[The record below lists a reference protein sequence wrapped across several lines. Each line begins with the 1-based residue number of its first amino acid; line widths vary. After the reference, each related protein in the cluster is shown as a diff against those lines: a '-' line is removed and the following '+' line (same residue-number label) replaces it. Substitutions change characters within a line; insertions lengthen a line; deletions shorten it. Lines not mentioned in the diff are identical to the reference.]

1 MSAIIR
7 TFLLFACLVF
17 FPWQIAHAHGDED
30 HGDEATATTMPIAQ
44 VRTFAQTQDIELV
57 AVAKGNGLTIW
68 LDDWETNT
76 PVSDAKLS
84 VTYNGET
91 KSAQSTGS
99 IYEVDFAGIDSPGE
113 HLLDFIVVHNGSTQA
128 LSATLTIS
136 ASPEDATDL
145 GSWLWPTLA
154 IALVIIVLALLL
166 WRRKYTASALFM
178 AGMIGASLF
187 LPQRS
192 IAHDDEEHGAEVT
205 TIATGDQAAA
215 QNDGSVFAPK
225 AFQHAIE
232 LRTALATQ
240 GRAASD
246 TVYSGRVIIDPAK
259 GGVVQSLN
267 GGRLV
272 APSGG
277 LPRIGDFVRAGQTL
291 ALIKPAIDAASSADI
306 AQSLAVLERDIA
318 AARSEARRLERLQG
332 VVPDARIQQA
342 QIRLRGLLA
351 ERNALSV
358 ARDTLEVLRAP
369 VSGVISQITG
379 QRGAVI
385 APQTN
390 IFTIANRNAFLVEL
404 DVFDGTLPPEG
415 TIASAQTNSG
425 EPFSIRLLGSGLGGL
440 GGVTRAI
447 FAPVDQ
453 LSALREGMSVTVSLT
468 TGQPVDG
475 VIIPSSAL
483 IKDTNGVDT
492 VIVKTA
498 PERFEKRVVRAVPA
512 GTKSVAILAGIEPRQ
527 RVVTDSAS
535 LLAQI
540 R

>member
-1 MSAIIR
+1 MSAITR
-7 TFLLFACLVF
+7 TFLLFACLVI

-44 VRTFAQTQDIELV
+44 ARTFAQTQDIELV
-57 AVAKGNGLTIW
+57 AVAKGHGLTIW

-76 PVSDAKLS
+76 PVNDAKLS

-91 KSAQSTGS
+91 KSAQSTGA

-128 LSATLTIS
+128 LSATLTVS
-136 ASPEDATDL
+136 ASPEEATDL
-145 GSWLWPTLA
+145 ASWLWA
-154 IALVIIVLALLL
+154 ILALVIASAVIALL
-166 WRRKYTASALFM
+166 WRRKRMAFALFM

-187 LPQRS
+187 LPQQS
-192 IAHDDEEHGAEVT
+192 VAHGDEEHEAEAT
-205 TIATGDQAAA
+205 TIVTGDQAAV

-232 LRTALATQ
+232 LRTALTAQ

-306 AQSLAVLERDIA
+306 AQSLAALERDIA
-318 AARSEARRLERLQG
+318 AARSEARRLERLKG

-342 QIRLRGLLA
+342 QIRLSGLLA
-351 ERNALSV
+351 ERNALSA
-358 ARDTLEVLRAP
+358 ARDTREVLRAP
-369 VSGVISQITG
+369 VSGVISQIAV

-415 TIASAQTNSG
+415 TIASAQTSSG
-425 EPFSIRLLGSGLGGL
+425 DPFSIRLLGGGL
-440 GGVTRAI
+440 GGPGGVTSAI

-453 LSALREGMSVTVSLT
+453 PSALRDGIPVTVSLT

-483 IKDTNGVDT
+483 IKDTNAVDT
-492 VIVKTA
+492 VIIKTA

-512 GTKSVAILAGIEPRQ
+512 GTKSLAILAGIEPGQ